1 MKSSTAI
8 LPLCLLPIAIA
19 CSINRGVVGSGNVI
33 EELRDVGA
41 FDAIRVDGS
50 VDVFLAQGEAAPVR
64 VVAEDNLLP
73 IVETTVKGTTL
84 TIKTT
89 GSYSTKVGIDLY
101 VTLPTLRSISTNGS
115 SDVYG
120 EGTFEADSLTIKT
133 SGSSDIE
140 CAVAVGALT
149 LDSNGSSD
157 ILISGT
163 ARTLKI
169 EASGSS
175 DVSAYEL
182 VAAEA
187 QVKTSGSSDAQVNAK
202 ILDARAT
209 GSSDIRYRGSP
220 QKLNTSDSGSASIGP
235 EGT

>member
-1 MKSSTAI
+1 MRSSTAL

-19 CSINRGVVGSGNVI
+19 CSINLGVVGSGNVI

-89 GSYSTKVGIDLY
+89 GSYSTKVGIDIY
-101 VTLPTLRSISTNGS
+101 VTLPTLRSISTSGS

-133 SGSSDIE
+133 SGSSD
-140 CAVAVGALT
+140 
-149 LDSNGSSD
+149 
-157 ILISGT
+157 
-163 ARTLKI
+163 
-169 EASGSS
+169 
-175 DVSAYEL
+175 
-182 VAAEA
+182 
-187 QVKTSGSSDAQVNAK
+187 AQVNAK

-209 GSSDIRYRGSP
+209 GSSNIRYRGSP